1 VPVAFADS
9 GERIMKRRDEL
20 DAVLSEIENTI
31 GTATDIPVDLMRAMK
46 DLASEIEVDLDAPIE
61 GDVVI

>member
-1 VPVAFADS
+1 
-9 GERIMKRRDEL
+9 MKRRDEL